1 MTVLTTAYML
11 GATIIEKHFTL
22 DKTLPGNDHY
32 HAGAPTDFTKAVKN
46 FELITEIYGNSEK
59 KVLACEEIP
68 RKEARRSL
76 VLTRDMRAGEIIRST
91 DVISKRPGTG
101 ISPSFQK
108 IVIGRKVVRDLPEDT
123 VLTWEMV

>member
-1 MTVLTTAYML
+1 M
-11 GATIIEKHFTL
+11 ATPK
-22 DKTLPGNDHY
+22 
-32 HAGAPTDFTKAVKN
+32 
-46 FELITEIYGNSEK
+46 K